1 MALGERML
9 EDRQAIGRVGEGRDG
24 KGREGR
30 RKEGPPSPA
39 WLRQSTSQESAALFQ
54 VPAPFFS
61 LG

>member
-1 MALGERML
+1 MAG
-9 EDRQAIGRVGEGRDG
+9 AAEGREG

-30 RKEGPPSPA
+30 GGEERRGEGKGGPHGPA
-39 WLRQSTSQESAALFQ
+39 WPSQSTSQESAALFQ